1 MFAHKNRFFAIF
13 AAFVAALTLL
23 FSAGES
29 VALSFKP
36 SVPIFPLNEL
46 RPGMRGE
53 VITVI
58 KGLERISFPAEVI
71 SIIPSTGEPQK
82 LVLIRASGPLVEN
95 IGGIAA
101 GMSGSPFFIDGRLV
115 GAIGYGWDFSDHNLG
130 LVTPIE
136 EMSKAWNWQADRS
149 MQKGKVQFNQSKS
162 APLIVSGIGARGAEK
177 LSGDLN
183 CKVEPLPFDMPPGGI
198 KVDYAAKLHPGDSVG
213 ALLAWGDVNVGATGT
228 LTAVDDKGN
237 FLAFAHPFLNR
248 GNVSYPLTRSWVHDI
263 VPSIKSPFKLGS
275 PVSIV
280 GIVSQDRPQAIAGR
294 IGQFPQGVE
303 VSVRFSD
310 DSGATAFKRF
320 QVVND
325 PFLMNQILPGALL
338 GLFDDLWGRIGE
350 GTGFVTVK
358 VEGKGFVE
366 GFTKKNVYFS
376 DSDLMDQIVS
386 REIMRL
392 VSSMS
397 LNRFKEIEPLGIHIE
412 LQVTR
417 EPKVVYIEKLD
428 IPNKDNVKPGQD
440 LEVQV
445 TLRKFRGE
453 QEIKKLSLK
462 VPDKA
467 SGLCEVV
474 VRGGGIAEPSQISL
488 MSGWR
493 AITSFKE
500 FLNEI
505 NAEESNNQVIVE
517 LLYGPL
523 LEQEGDEGG
532 ENIPLD
538 EEYEL
543 VSEMKK
549 RRMEEGTLRI
559 FETDHYVEGL
569 LRRSLTI
576 VGEGQEDQNP

>member
-1 MFAHKNRFFAIF
+1 
-13 AAFVAALTLL
+13 
-23 FSAGES
+23 
-29 VALSFKP
+29 
-36 SVPIFPLNEL
+36 
-46 RPGMRGE
+46 
-53 VITVI
+53 
-58 KGLERISFPAEVI
+58 
-71 SIIPSTGEPQK
+71 
-82 LVLIRASGPLVEN
+82 
-95 IGGIAA
+95 
-101 GMSGSPFFIDGRLV
+101 
-115 GAIGYGWDFSDHNLG
+115 
-130 LVTPIE
+130 
-136 EMSKAWNWQADRS
+136 
-149 MQKGKVQFNQSKS
+149 
-162 APLIVSGIGARGAEK
+162 
-177 LSGDLN
+177 
-183 CKVEPLPFDMPPGGI
+183 
-198 KVDYAAKLHPGDSVG
+198 
-213 ALLAWGDVNVGATGT
+213 
-228 LTAVDDKGN
+228 
-237 FLAFAHPFLNR
+237 
-248 GNVSYPLTRSWVHDI
+248 
-263 VPSIKSPFKLGS
+263 
-275 PVSIV
+275 
-280 GIVSQDRPQAIAGR
+280 
-294 IGQFPQGVE
+294 
-303 VSVRFSD
+303 
-310 DSGATAFKRF
+310 
-320 QVVND
+320 
-325 PFLMNQILPGALL
+325 
-338 GLFDDLWGRIGE
+338 
-350 GTGFVTVK
+350 
-358 VEGKGFVE
+358 
-366 GFTKKNVYFS
+366 VYFS

-397 LNRFKEIEPLGIHIE
+397 LNRFKEIEPLGIHVE

-417 EPKVVYIEKLD
+417 EPQVVYIEKLD

-445 TLRKFRGE
+445 TLRKFHGE